1 MLQLILGGAR
11 SGKSRLAEKLASDS
25 GLSVTYI
32 ATSRPLDGEMNQRI
46 ALHRGRRPGHWGLI
60 EEPLELARVLGE
72 NAAAD
77 HCLLVDCLTLWLTN
91 LLMLEDADRMAFERD
106 QLLQTLASLPGEII
120 FVSNETGLGVVPLGE
135 LTRRYVDEAGW
146 LHQALAERCQRP
158 CKAIDASAYEQALA
172 RQQQLTKPAGSLGQL
187 EALAVQLAGLQ
198 GQVKPSVDRLWIAI
212 FAGDHG
218 VVAEG
223 VSAFPQEVTGQML
236 HNFVTGG
243 AAISV
248 LARRLDAQ
256 LEVVDLGTVTP
267 SLDLPGVRHLNIG
280 AGTANFVDGPA
291 MTQAQGQL
299 ALQAGRDSVSR
310 ALDSGAQL
318 FIGGEMGIGNTT
330 AASALACALLDCPVS
345 DLTGPGTGLN
355 AAGVSHKIAVIERA
369 LALHAAQRG
378 DALQTL
384 FNLGGFEMA
393 ALVGAYL
400 ACAQEGIA
408 VLVDGFICSVAAL
421 VAVRLNP
428 ACRQWLVFGHRGAEP
443 GHRHVLHSLDARP
456 LLELGLR
463 LGEGSG
469 AALAVPLLRLA
480 CALHGQMAT
489 FAEAAVAD
497 RPA

>member
-1 MLQLILGGAR
+1 MTQ
-11 SGKSRLAEKLASDS
+11 S
-25 GLSVTYI
+25 
-32 ATSRPLDGEMNQRI
+32 
-46 ALHRGRRPGHWGLI
+46 W
-60 EEPLELARVLGE
+60 
-72 NAAAD
+72 
-77 HCLLVDCLTLWLTN
+77 WLN
-91 LLMLEDADRMAFERD
+91 PCQPIDA
-106 QLLQTLASLPGEII
+106 
-120 FVSNETGLGVVPLGE
+120 
-135 LTRRYVDEAGW
+135 
-146 LHQALAERCQRP
+146 QAL
-158 CKAIDASAYEQALA
+158 EQAQA

-187 EALAVQLAGLQ
+187 ESVAVQLAGLQ
-198 GQVKPSVDRLWIAI
+198 GQIKPTLAQVWIAI

-236 HNFVTGG
+236 HNFVNGG

-248 LARRLDAQ
+248 LARQLNAS

-267 SLDLPGVRHLNIG
+267 SLNLPGVLHLNVG
-280 AGTANFVDGPA
+280 PGTANFVQGPA
-291 MTQAQGQL
+291 MTATQGEL
-299 ALQAGRDSVSR
+299 ALGGGRDSVLR
-310 ALDSGAQL
+310 AKAAGAQL

-330 AASALACALLDCPVS
+330 AASALACALLECPVVH
-345 DLTGPGTGLN
+345 LTGPGTGLN
-355 AAGVSHKIAVIERA
+355 AAGVSHKAQVIERA
-369 LALHAAQRG
+369 LALHGAQRG
-378 DALQTL
+378 DALLTL
-384 FNLGGFEMA
+384 FNLGGFEIA

-428 ACRQWLVFGHRGAEP
+428 QCRPWLLFGHRGAEP
-443 GHRHVLHSLDARP
+443 GHQHVLETLNAEP
-456 LLELGLR
+456 LLDLGLR

-480 CALHGQMAT
+480 CDLHGQMAT

>member
-1 MLQLILGGAR
+1 M
-11 SGKSRLAEKLASDS
+11 
-25 GLSVTYI
+25 TH
-32 ATSRPLDGEMNQRI
+32 T
-46 ALHRGRRPGHWGLI
+46 W
-60 EEPLELARVLGE
+60 
-72 NAAAD
+72 
-77 HCLLVDCLTLWLTN
+77 WLN
-91 LLMLEDADRMAFERD
+91 
-106 QLLQTLASLPGEII
+106 
-120 FVSNETGLGVVPLGE
+120 
-135 LTRRYVDEAGW
+135 
-146 LHQALAERCQRP
+146 P
-158 CKAIDASAYEQALA
+158 CKPVNADIVEQAAA

-187 EALAVQLAGLQ
+187 EAVAVQLAGLQ
-198 GQVKPSVDRLWIAI
+198 GQVKPTLKEIWIAI

-236 HNFVTGG
+236 LNFVSGG

-248 LARRLDAQ
+248 LARQLGAQ
-256 LEVVDLGTVTP
+256 LEVVDLGTVNP
-267 SLDLPGVRHLNIG
+267 ALNLAGVRHLNIG
-280 AGTANFVDGPA
+280 AGTANFAHGAA
-291 MTQAQGQL
+291 MTQAQGEL
-299 ALQAGRDSVSR
+299 ALQAGRDSVLR
-310 ALDSGAQL
+310 AQAAGAQL

-330 AASALACALLDCPVS
+330 AASALGCALLDCPVVH
-345 DLTGPGTGLN
+345 LTGPGTGLN
-355 AAGVSHKIAVIERA
+355 AEGVSHKAQVIERA

-384 FNLGGFEMA
+384 FNLGGFEIA

-400 ACAQEGIA
+400 ACAQEGVA
-408 VLVDGFICSVAAL
+408 VLVDGFICTVAAL

-428 ACRQWLVFGHRGAEP
+428 ACREWLLFGHRGAEP
-443 GHRHVLHSLDARP
+443 GHRHVLETLGAEP

-480 CALHGQMAT
+480 CDLHGQMAT

>member
-1 MLQLILGGAR
+1 MTQAWWLNPCKPVDTDA
-11 SGKSRLAEKLASDS
+11 
-25 GLSVTYI
+25 V
-32 ATSRPLDGEMNQRI
+32 
-46 ALHRGRRPGHWGLI
+46 
-60 EEPLELARVLGE
+60 E
-72 NAAAD
+72 NAA
-77 HCLLVDCLTLWLTN
+77 
-91 LLMLEDADRMAFERD
+91 
-106 QLLQTLASLPGEII
+106 
-120 FVSNETGLGVVPLGE
+120 
-135 LTRRYVDEAGW
+135 
-146 LHQALAERCQRP
+146 
-158 CKAIDASAYEQALA
+158 A

-187 EALAVQLAGLQ
+187 ESVAVQLAGLQ
-198 GQVKPSVDRLWIAI
+198 GQVKPTLDQVWISI

-236 HNFVTGG
+236 LNFVSGG

-248 LARRLDAQ
+248 LARQLGAQ

-267 SLDLPGVRHLNIG
+267 SLNLPGVRHLNIG
-280 AGTANFVDGPA
+280 PGTANFAKGAA
-291 MTQAQGQL
+291 MTRAQGEL
-299 ALQAGRDSVSR
+299 ALQGGRDSVLR
-310 ALDSGAQL
+310 AKAAGAQL

-330 AASALACALLDCPVS
+330 AASALACALLDCPVAH
-345 DLTGPGTGLN
+345 LTGPGTGLN
-355 AAGVSHKIAVIERA
+355 AEGVSHKAQVIERA

-384 FNLGGFEMA
+384 FNLGGFEIA
-393 ALVGAYL
+393 ALVGTYL
-400 ACAQEGIA
+400 ACAQEGVA
-408 VLVDGFICSVAAL
+408 VLVDGFICTVAAL

-428 ACRQWLVFGHRGAEP
+428 ACREWLLFGHRGAEP
-443 GHRHVLHSLDARP
+443 GHRHVLETLGAEP

-480 CALHGQMAT
+480 CDLHGQMAT

>member
-1 MLQLILGGAR
+1 MTQ
-11 SGKSRLAEKLASDS
+11 S
-25 GLSVTYI
+25 
-32 ATSRPLDGEMNQRI
+32 
-46 ALHRGRRPGHWGLI
+46 W
-60 EEPLELARVLGE
+60 
-72 NAAAD
+72 
-77 HCLLVDCLTLWLTN
+77 WLN
-91 LLMLEDADRMAFERD
+91 
-106 QLLQTLASLPGEII
+106 
-120 FVSNETGLGVVPLGE
+120 
-135 LTRRYVDEAGW
+135 
-146 LHQALAERCQRP
+146 P
-158 CKAIDASAYEQALA
+158 CKPTDAAIVEQAEA
-172 RQQQLTKPAGSLGQL
+172 RQQQLTKPAGSLGRL
-187 EALAVQLAGLQ
+187 ESVAVQLAGLQ
-198 GQVKPSVDRLWIAI
+198 GRVKPSLDQVWIAI

-248 LARRLDAQ
+248 LARQLGAS

-267 SLDLPGVRHLNIG
+267 SLNLPGVRHLNVG
-280 AGTANFVDGPA
+280 PGTANFVNGPA
-291 MTQAQGQL
+291 MTAAQGEM
-299 ALQAGRDSVSR
+299 ALQAGRDSVLR
-310 ALDSGAQL
+310 AIAAGAQL

-330 AASALACALLDCPVS
+330 AASALACALLDCPVVH
-345 DLTGPGTGLN
+345 LTGPGTGLN
-355 AAGVSHKIAVIERA
+355 AAGVSHKAQVIERA
-369 LALHAAQRG
+369 LALHGAQRG

-384 FNLGGFEMA
+384 FNLGGFEIA

-400 ACAQEGIA
+400 ACAQEGVA

-428 ACRQWLVFGHRGAEP
+428 ECRQWLLFAHRGAEP
-443 GHRHVLHSLDARP
+443 GHRHILETLNAEP
-456 LLELGLR
+456 LLDLGLR

-480 CALHGQMAT
+480 CDLHGQMAT

>member
-1 MLQLILGGAR
+1 MTQ
-11 SGKSRLAEKLASDS
+11 S
-25 GLSVTYI
+25 
-32 ATSRPLDGEMNQRI
+32 
-46 ALHRGRRPGHWGLI
+46 W
-60 EEPLELARVLGE
+60 
-72 NAAAD
+72 
-77 HCLLVDCLTLWLTN
+77 WLN
-91 LLMLEDADRMAFERD
+91 
-106 QLLQTLASLPGEII
+106 
-120 FVSNETGLGVVPLGE
+120 
-135 LTRRYVDEAGW
+135 
-146 LHQALAERCQRP
+146 P
-158 CKAIDASAYEQALA
+158 CKPVDTQAVEQAQA

-187 EALAVQLAGLQ
+187 EAVAVQLAGLQ
-198 GQVKPSVDRLWIAI
+198 GRVKPSLEQVWIAI

-236 HNFVTGG
+236 LNFVSGG

-248 LARRLDAQ
+248 LARQLGAS

-267 SLDLPGVRHLNIG
+267 SLNLPGVCHLNVG
-280 AGTANFVDGPA
+280 PGTANFVQGPA

-299 ALQAGRDSVSR
+299 ALQAGRDSVQR
-310 ALDSGAQL
+310 AIATGAQL

-330 AASALACALLDCPVS
+330 AASALACALLDCPVVH
-345 DLTGPGTGLN
+345 LTGPGTGLN
-355 AAGVSHKIAVIERA
+355 AEGVSHKAQVIERA
-369 LALHAAQRG
+369 LALHGAQRG

-384 FNLGGFEMA
+384 FNLGGFEIA

-400 ACAQEGIA
+400 ACAQAGVA

-428 ACRQWLVFGHRGAEP
+428 ECRQWLLFGHRGAEP
-443 GHRHVLHSLDARP
+443 GHRHVLETLDAQP
-456 LLELGLR
+456 LLDLGLR

-480 CALHGQMAT
+480 CDLHGQMAT

>member
-1 MLQLILGGAR
+1 MTQ
-11 SGKSRLAEKLASDS
+11 
-25 GLSVTYI
+25 T
-32 ATSRPLDGEMNQRI
+32 
-46 ALHRGRRPGHWGLI
+46 W
-60 EEPLELARVLGE
+60 
-72 NAAAD
+72 
-77 HCLLVDCLTLWLTN
+77 WLN
-91 LLMLEDADRMAFERD
+91 
-106 QLLQTLASLPGEII
+106 
-120 FVSNETGLGVVPLGE
+120 
-135 LTRRYVDEAGW
+135 
-146 LHQALAERCQRP
+146 P
-158 CKAIDASAYEQALA
+158 CKPVNAEVVAQAAA
-172 RQQQLTKPAGSLGQL
+172 RQQQLTKPAGSLGRL
-187 EALAVQLAGLQ
+187 ETVAVQLAGLQ
-198 GQVKPSVDRLWIAI
+198 GQVKPTLKQIWIAI

-236 HNFVTGG
+236 LNFVSGG

-248 LARRLDAQ
+248 LARQLGAQ

-267 SLDLPGVRHLNIG
+267 SLNLQGVLHLNVG
-280 AGTANFVDGPA
+280 PGTANFVKGAA
-291 MTQAQGQL
+291 MTPAQGEL
-299 ALQAGRDSVSR
+299 ALQAGRDSVLR
-310 ALDSGAQL
+310 AKAVGAQL

-330 AASALACALLDCPVS
+330 AASALACALLDCPVAH
-345 DLTGPGTGLN
+345 LTGPGTGLN
-355 AAGVSHKIAVIERA
+355 AEGVSHKTQVIERA

-384 FNLGGFEMA
+384 FNLGGFEIA

-400 ACAQEGIA
+400 AAAQEGVA
-408 VLVDGFICSVAAL
+408 VLVDGFICTVAAL

-428 ACRQWLVFGHRGAEP
+428 ACREWLLFGHRGAEP
-443 GHRHVLHSLDARP
+443 GHRHVLETLGAEP

-480 CALHGQMAT
+480 CDLHGQMAT

>member
-1 MLQLILGGAR
+1 MTQ
-11 SGKSRLAEKLASDS
+11 
-25 GLSVTYI
+25 T
-32 ATSRPLDGEMNQRI
+32 
-46 ALHRGRRPGHWGLI
+46 W
-60 EEPLELARVLGE
+60 
-72 NAAAD
+72 
-77 HCLLVDCLTLWLTN
+77 WLN
-91 LLMLEDADRMAFERD
+91 
-106 QLLQTLASLPGEII
+106 
-120 FVSNETGLGVVPLGE
+120 
-135 LTRRYVDEAGW
+135 
-146 LHQALAERCQRP
+146 P
-158 CKAIDASAYEQALA
+158 CKPVNAEVVAHAAA
-172 RQQQLTKPAGSLGQL
+172 RQQQLTKPAGSLGRL
-187 EALAVQLAGLQ
+187 ETVAVQLAGLQ
-198 GQVKPSVDRLWIAI
+198 GQVKPTLKQIWIAI

-236 HNFVTGG
+236 LNFVIGG

-248 LARRLDAQ
+248 LARQLGAQ

-267 SLDLPGVRHLNIG
+267 SLNLPGVLHLNVG
-280 AGTANFVDGPA
+280 PGTANFVKGAA
-291 MTQAQGQL
+291 MTPAQGEL
-299 ALQAGRDSVSR
+299 ALQAGRDSVLR
-310 ALDSGAQL
+310 AKAVGAQL

-330 AASALACALLDCPVS
+330 AASALACALLDCPVAH
-345 DLTGPGTGLN
+345 LTGPGTGLN
-355 AAGVSHKIAVIERA
+355 AEGVSHKAQVIERA

-384 FNLGGFEMA
+384 FNLGGFEIA

-400 ACAQEGIA
+400 AAAQEGVA
-408 VLVDGFICSVAAL
+408 VLVDGFICTVAAL

-428 ACRQWLVFGHRGAEP
+428 ACREWLLFGHRGAEP
-443 GHRHVLHSLDARP
+443 GHRHVLETLGAEP

-480 CALHGQMAT
+480 CDLHGQMAT

>member
-1 MLQLILGGAR
+1 MTQ
-11 SGKSRLAEKLASDS
+11 S
-25 GLSVTYI
+25 
-32 ATSRPLDGEMNQRI
+32 
-46 ALHRGRRPGHWGLI
+46 W
-60 EEPLELARVLGE
+60 
-72 NAAAD
+72 
-77 HCLLVDCLTLWLTN
+77 WLN
-91 LLMLEDADRMAFERD
+91 
-106 QLLQTLASLPGEII
+106 
-120 FVSNETGLGVVPLGE
+120 
-135 LTRRYVDEAGW
+135 
-146 LHQALAERCQRP
+146 P
-158 CKAIDASAYEQALA
+158 CKPVDTQVVEQAQA

-198 GQVKPSVDRLWIAI
+198 GRVKPSLEQVWIAI

-236 HNFVTGG
+236 LNFVSGG

-248 LARRLDAQ
+248 LARQLGAS

-267 SLDLPGVRHLNIG
+267 SLNLPGVRHLNVG
-280 AGTANFVDGPA
+280 PGTANFVQGPA

-299 ALQAGRDSVSR
+299 ALQAGRDSVQL
-310 ALDSGAQL
+310 AIATGAQL

-330 AASALACALLDCPVS
+330 AASALACALLDCPVVH
-345 DLTGPGTGLN
+345 LTGPGTGLN
-355 AAGVSHKIAVIERA
+355 AEGVSHKAQVIERA
-369 LALHAAQRG
+369 LALHGAQRG

-384 FNLGGFEMA
+384 FNLGGFEIA

-400 ACAQEGIA
+400 TCAQEGVA

-428 ACRQWLVFGHRGAEP
+428 ECRQWLLFGHRGAEP
-443 GHRHVLHSLDARP
+443 GHRHVLETLDAQP
-456 LLELGLR
+456 LLDLGLR

-480 CALHGQMAT
+480 CDLHGQMAT

>member
-1 MLQLILGGAR
+1 MTQAWWLNLCKPVDTDA
-11 SGKSRLAEKLASDS
+11 
-25 GLSVTYI
+25 V
-32 ATSRPLDGEMNQRI
+32 
-46 ALHRGRRPGHWGLI
+46 
-60 EEPLELARVLGE
+60 E
-72 NAAAD
+72 NAA
-77 HCLLVDCLTLWLTN
+77 
-91 LLMLEDADRMAFERD
+91 
-106 QLLQTLASLPGEII
+106 
-120 FVSNETGLGVVPLGE
+120 
-135 LTRRYVDEAGW
+135 
-146 LHQALAERCQRP
+146 
-158 CKAIDASAYEQALA
+158 A
-172 RQQQLTKPAGSLGQL
+172 RQQQLTKPAGSLGRL
-187 EALAVQLAGLQ
+187 ESVAVQLAGLQ
-198 GQVKPSVDRLWIAI
+198 GQVKPTLDQVWISI

-236 HNFVTGG
+236 LNFVSGG

-248 LARRLDAQ
+248 LARQLGAQ

-267 SLDLPGVRHLNIG
+267 SLSLPGVRHLNIG
-280 AGTANFVDGPA
+280 PGTANFAKGAA
-291 MTQAQGQL
+291 MTRAQGEL
-299 ALQAGRDSVSR
+299 ALQGGRDSALR
-310 ALDSGAQL
+310 AKAAGAQL

-330 AASALACALLDCPVS
+330 AASALACALLDCPVAH
-345 DLTGPGTGLN
+345 LTGPGTGLN
-355 AAGVSHKIAVIERA
+355 AEGVRHKAQVIERA

-384 FNLGGFEMA
+384 FNLGGFEIA

-400 ACAQEGIA
+400 ACAQEGVA
-408 VLVDGFICSVAAL
+408 VLVDGFICTVAAL

-428 ACRQWLVFGHRGAEP
+428 ACREWLLFGHRGAEP
-443 GHRHVLHSLDARP
+443 GHRHVLETLGAEP

-480 CALHGQMAT
+480 CDLHGQMAT